1 MIAEQLEQGADTMTS
16 QKGSPGLPGGSGEEY
31 WQLVTCCVG
40 HEEFAID
47 ILSVQEII
55 RMVDVT
61 RVPKAPAFVEG
72 VINLRGRIIP
82 VLDLRRRLG
91 MADVG
96 RTAQSRIV
104 VVNVHHLIV
113 GLIVDSVS
121 EVLRIPRST
130 IETPPTLGTTVGAEF
145 IHGVGRIADRLLILL
160 ELNRLL
166 SPSEQAALQAA

>member
-1 MIAEQLEQGADTMTS
+1 MITQQVKQGGVAIASQAEGSNADS
-16 QKGSPGLPGGSGEEY
+16 GSGEEFL
-31 WQLVTCCVG
+31 QLVTCCIG
-40 HEEFAID
+40 REEFAID

-61 RVPKAPAFVEG
+61 RVPKAPIFVEG

-91 MADVG
+91 MAG
-96 RTAQSRIV
+96 AERSEQSRIV
-104 VVNVHHLIV
+104 VVNVRSLIV

-130 IETPPTLGTTVGAEF
+130 IEAPPAVGNTVGAEF
-145 IHGVGRIADRLLILL
+145 VHGVGRIADRLLIVL

-166 SPSEQAALQAA
+166 SSSEQAALQAA